1 MQNVIPCLHCC
12 NPKYNLTNEE
22 IINTSIISPIN
33 SNNTNKNNINI
44 ESNQTT
50 KINNNNP
57 FNLII
62 SIPIKD
68 NKISPRFIDN
78 GILNNENEVISS
90 KLSKKETFKT
100 KNSLISFSNF
110 PIQNIQI
117 NKIEENKIIGPKLL
131 CTGELFFNQELIIN
145 PEGMIN
151 SLRKK
156 NDGQSFF
163 GTKKVLDYRGISY
176 NDFIINFQFIGKIKK
191 KNKSSTGRVFNIY
204 FQKKSKD
211 YYLHII
217 HDSIIIYYEVN
228 NLVYFENEKDYYLL
242 IGNVF
247 IIIITK
253 KIGTKKGIDVEIE
266 NENGNNDF
274 FSFTEDEVPISIG
287 RTNCKI
293 IIQKDSISKYHAEIG
308 YSNELQKFYYKDCN
322 STNGST
328 LLVKEDD
335 NLLIQ
340 GEMNLKLENIPF
352 NIMKLP

>member
-131 CTGELFFNQELIIN
+131 CTGELFFNQEIIIN
-145 PEGMIN
+145 TEGMIN
-151 SLRKK
+151 SLRQK
-156 NDGQSFF
+156 NDGQCFF

-176 NDFIINFQFIGKIKK
+176 NDFIINFQFSGE
-191 KNKSSTGRVFNIY
+191 T
-204 FQKKSKD
+204 QKKSKD
-211 YYLHII
+211 YYLHVI
-217 HDSIIIYYEVN
+217 HDSIIIYYEIN
-228 NLVYFENEKDYYLL
+228 NPVYLENDKDYYLL
-242 IGNVF
+242 IGNIF
-247 IIIITK
+247 IVIFTK
-253 KIGTKKGIDVEIE
+253 KIGTKKGFDFEIE
-266 NENGNNDF
+266 NEDGNNEI
-274 FSFTEDEVPISIG
+274 FSFTEDDVPISIG
-287 RTNCKI
+287 RSNCKI
-293 IIQKDSISKYHAEIG
+293 IIPKESISKDHAEIG

-352 NIMKLP
+352 NIMILP